1 MEICSRP
8 EPGDYQW
15 KIKSEWIYY
24 LGKLKATSQALFN
37 LILNSRKILKFQILI
52 SSVVPLLLQSCNMST
67 NVIETH
73 FILNIK
79 FYSKYLYLIFN
90 KHLMLDIEKWIKNN
104 GYIILYFWI
113 AQLQKILDQKS
124 YSNTYFTF

>member
-52 SSVVPLLLQSCNMST
+52 SSVVPPLLQSCNMST

-90 KHLMLDIEKWIKNN
+90 KHLMLQGVPKKMLLLSSFEFLILGEVFLGVKNN
-104 GYIILYFWI
+104 SKNLGNK
-113 AQLQKILDQKS
+113 KI
-124 YSNTYFTF
+124 